1 MRTLT
6 SVGAIVCA
14 LLTVPFSAVAQTG
27 FVPLNEYL
35 QLPTDRRV
43 PSYPLVR
50 CAAFYNGVVGYAGA
64 RMGDDVVKASREAAT
79 TLFGLAV
86 LMRAQNERGQV
97 DGIRE
102 ETLKS
107 FNLITDIYIDRMR
120 RNFATRGEAFAS
132 DPLISGDMQLC
143 KEIAEAASERVRG
156 MR

>member
-1 MRTLT
+1 M
-6 SVGAIVCA
+6 
-14 LLTVPFSAVAQTG
+14 
-27 FVPLNEYL
+27 
-35 QLPTDRRV
+35 
-43 PSYPLVR
+43 
-50 CAAFYNGVVGYAGA
+50 VGYAGV
-64 RMGDDVVKASREAAT
+64 RMGDDVVKVSREAAT
-79 TLFGLAV
+79 TLFALAV
-86 LMRAQNERGQV
+86 LMRAQNDRAQV

-143 KEIAEAASERVRG
+143 KGIADAASERTRG